1 MAENLNNLIIE
12 SNILAILWD
21 SEYRSSLTSLISEE
35 ILNHQIIL
43 KIGTP

>member
-1 MAENLNNLIIE
+1 MAENLNNFLIE
-12 SNILAILWD
+12 SSILAILWD
-21 SEYRSSLTSLISEE
+21 SENRSSLISEE